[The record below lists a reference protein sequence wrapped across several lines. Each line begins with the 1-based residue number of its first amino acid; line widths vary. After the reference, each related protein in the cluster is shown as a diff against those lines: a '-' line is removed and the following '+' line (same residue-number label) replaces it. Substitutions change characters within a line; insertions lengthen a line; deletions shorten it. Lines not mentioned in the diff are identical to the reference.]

1 MPLQAFHGQEAIKK
15 KYVMRVYAHMSAGNL
30 VHGTGWKDGKGSAV
44 GCTLEANE
52 PSRYPIELGIPEWL
66 AHLEDMLFENMGEMQ
81 SSTWP
86 LDFLSVIKPG
96 ADLERVKGPFLL
108 LMLDS
113 AVKNFRHENFPQVTA
128 AIEATMTLWERS
140 DAGSPEFL
148 EAMVKAAYLGLQ
160 AAKAADAEATP
171 PAREAAWTAGWA
183 SWSAWSAMLAAK
195 AANSAEGAAMAV
207 EAAERAW
214 TLGEDVEVIKA
225 AGKVVW
231 QNTLT
236 KKEKFYYF
244 ASELLRLL
252 IDAPM
257 VGEVR

>member
-1 MPLQAFHGQEAIKK
+1 MA
-15 KYVMRVYAHMSAGNL
+15 
-30 VHGTGWKDGKGSAV
+30 
-44 GCTLEANE
+44 
-52 PSRYPIELGIPEWL
+52 
-66 AHLEDMLFENMGEMQ
+66 
-81 SSTWP
+81 
-86 LDFLSVIKPG
+86 
-96 ADLERVKGPFLL
+96 
-108 LMLDS
+108 
-113 AVKNFRHENFPQVTA
+113 
-128 AIEATMTLWERS
+128 
-140 DAGSPEFL
+140 
-148 EAMVKAAYLGLQ
+148 KAAYLGLQ
-160 AAKAADAEATP
+160 AAKAADTEVTP

-257 VGEVR
+257 VGEVW